1 MQEFYKKAL
10 YAFVLIVLA
19 DALLAIVLVDRSYL
33 SQPLLSAQE
42 AGDERAIRWRH
53 GFTSTPWDER
63 VIHLDPT
70 ARDQLRFVLDL
81 PAGGPEPNVSAD
93 LLAVDGQGRPAL
105 ADLSKYGTVSFVAK
119 CSPANSL
126 VFVTSIYD
134 EHVSRPGKYLT
145 YPPALTYFSCNEQGV
160 PVTLDLTRLSI
171 PQWWFDTVHRDL
183 SRQEYTLDRVARLVF
198 GATSQSPRGV
208 PAHVEISWITLR
220 GRDYRCLVWLAGLV
234 AAGWIAFGVWFF
246 RAHARA
252 MLASV
257 DTQLKKDL
265 PLVAYRQLT
274 LEPYRDKEKAAV
286 LKFIATNYTNPE
298 LDLEGVVAATGTN
311 RTKVNDVLKSELGM
325 TFTSYLNK
333 LRLTEAARLLTE
345 KSDTTVAEIAYS
357 VGYANV
363 SYFNKLFKEEYG
375 CTPKSF
381 RTLADQQ
388 DQLDQQD
395 PQDPPADPLPE
406 TAAR

>member
-19 DALLAIVLVDRSYL
+19 DALLAIVLVDQSYL
-33 SQPLLSAQE
+33 SQPLLPAQE
-42 AGDERAIRWRH
+42 GGDVRAVRWKH
-53 GFTSTPWDER
+53 GLTAIPWDPR
-63 VIHLDPT
+63 FINLDRA
-70 ARDQLRFVLDL
+70 ARDQLRFDLNL
-81 PAGGPEPNVSAD
+81 PADGPDVNASAD
-93 LLAVDGQGRPAL
+93 LLAVDGKGRPAQ
-105 ADLSKYGTVSFVAK
+105 ADLSKYSTVSFVAK
-119 CSPANSL
+119 CAPANSMF
-126 VFVTSIYD
+126 FVASNFD
-134 EHVSRPGKYLT
+134 EHVSQPGNYAT
-145 YPPALTYFSCNEQGV
+145 YPPAQTYFSCNEQGV
-160 PVTLDLTRLSI
+160 PVTLDLTRLTI
-171 PQWWFDTVHRDL
+171 PQWWFDMVHRDL
-183 SRQEYTLDRVARLVF
+183 SRQDYTLDRVERLVF
-198 GATSQSPRGV
+198 GATPQSPRGV
-208 PAHVEISWITLR
+208 AAHVEISWITLH
-220 GRDYRCLVWLAGLV
+220 GRDYRYLAWLAGLV
-234 AAGWIAFGVWFF
+234 AAGWVAFGVWFF
-246 RAHARA
+246 RGHARA
-252 MLASV
+252 MLANV

-311 RTKVNDVLKSELGM
+311 RTKVNEVLKSELGM

-375 CTPKSF
+375 CTPKAF

-388 DQLDQQD
+388 D
-395 PQDPPADPLPE
+395 PPADPLQE
-406 TAAR
+406 TAAP

>member
-10 YAFVLIVLA
+10 TAFILIVLA

-33 SQPLLSAQE
+33 SQALLPAQE
-42 AGDERAIRWRH
+42 DGGAGAVRWRH
-53 GFTSTPWDER
+53 GFTSSPWDAR
-63 VIHLDPT
+63 VIHLDAA
-70 ARDQLRFVLDL
+70 ARDQLRFDLDL
-81 PAGGPEPNVSAD
+81 PAGNADPTVSGD
-93 LLAVDGQGRPAL
+93 LLAVDGNGRPAL
-105 ADLSKYGTVSFVAK
+105 ADLSKYATLSFVAK
-119 CSPANSL
+119 CSPAGSM
-126 VFVTSIYD
+126 VFVASIYD
-134 EHVSRPGKYLT
+134 DHVSQTGNYLT
-145 YPPALTYFSCNEQGV
+145 YPPAQTYFSCNEQGV
-160 PVTLDLTRLSI
+160 PVSLDLARLTI

-183 SRQEYTLDRVARLVF
+183 SRQDVALDHVARLAF
-198 GATSQSPRGV
+198 GASSQTPRGST
-208 PAHVEISWITLR
+208 AHVEISWMTLH
-220 GRDYRCLVWLAGLV
+220 GRDYRYLAWLAGLV

-246 RAHARA
+246 RGHARA

-257 DTQLKKDL
+257 DMQLKKDL

-286 LKFIATNYTNPE
+286 LKFIATNYTNTE

-345 KSDTTVAEIAYS
+345 QSGTTVAEIAYS

-375 CTPKSF
+375 CTPKAF
-381 RTLADQQ
+381 RALAEQQ
-388 DQLDQQD
+388 K
-395 PQDPPADPLPE
+395 PSADPLRQ
-406 TAAR
+406 TAAP

>member
-33 SQPLLSAQE
+33 SQPLLPAEQGGGE
-42 AGDERAIRWRH
+42 KAVRWRH
-53 GFTSTPWDER
+53 AFTSTPWDAR
-63 VIHLDPT
+63 VIHLDT
-70 ARDQLRFVLDL
+70 AARDRLRFDLNL
-81 PAGGPEPNVSAD
+81 PAGGPDPNVSAD
-93 LLAVDGQGRPAL
+93 LVARDGKDRPVQ
-105 ADLSKYGTVSFVAK
+105 ADLSKYSTISFVAK
-119 CSPANSL
+119 CAPANSL
-126 VFVTSIYD
+126 VFVASLYD
-134 EHVSRPGKYLT
+134 EHVSQTGNYLT
-145 YPPALTYFSCNEQGV
+145 YPPAQTFFSCNEQGV
-160 PVTLDLTRLSI
+160 PVSLDLTRLTI
-171 PQWWFDTVHRDL
+171 PTWWFETLHRDL
-183 SRQEYTLDRVARLVF
+183 SRQDYVLDRVERLVF
-198 GATSQSPRGV
+198 GATGQSPRGA

-220 GRDYRCLVWLAGLV
+220 GRDYRYLAWLAGLV
-234 AAGWIAFGVWFF
+234 AAGWIGFGVWFF
-246 RAHARA
+246 RGHARA
-252 MLASV
+252 LTANV

-286 LKFIATNYTNPE
+286 LKFIATHYTDQE

-333 LRLTEAARLLTE
+333 LRLTEAARLLSE
-345 KSDTTVAEIAYS
+345 QGDRTVAEIAYS

-375 CTPKSF
+375 CTPKAF

-388 DQLDQQD
+388 V
-395 PQDPPADPLPE
+395 PPADPVQE
-406 TAAR
+406 TAAS

>member
-10 YAFVLIVLA
+10 YAFVLILLA

-33 SQPLLSAQE
+33 SQQLLPAQE
-42 AGDERAIRWRH
+42 GGDAGALRWRV
-53 GFTSTPWDER
+53 G
-63 VIHLDPT
+63 IT
-70 ARDQLRFVLDL
+70 AKQWYPPIVEIDDKAPDKLGYTLNL
-81 PAGGPEPNVSAD
+81 PAGDPDPNASAD
-93 LLAVDGQGRPAL
+93 LLASDAKGAPLQ
-105 ADLSKYGTVSFVAK
+105 ADLSKYSTISFVAK
-119 CSPANSL
+119 CAPANSL
-126 VFVTSIYD
+126 MFIVSNFD
-134 EHVSRPGKYLT
+134 EHVSQPGNYLT
-145 YPPALTYFSCNEQGV
+145 YPPATTYFSCNEAGV
-160 PVTLDLTRLSI
+160 PVTLDLTRLTI
-171 PQWWFDTVHRDL
+171 PAWWFDTVHRDL
-183 SRQEYTLDRVARLVF
+183 ARQDYLLDRVERMVF
-198 GATSQSPRGV
+198 GATPQSPRGV
-208 PAHVEISWITLR
+208 PARVEISWITLR
-220 GRDYRCLVWLAGLV
+220 GRDYRYLAWLAGLV
-234 AAGWIAFGVWFF
+234 TAGWIAFGVWFF
-246 RAHARA
+246 RGHARA

-345 KSDTTVAEIAYS
+345 KNETTVAEIAYS

-375 CTPKSF
+375 CTPKAF

-388 DQLDQQD
+388 D
-395 PQDPPADPLPE
+395 PPADPVQE
-406 TAAR
+406 TAAP

>member
-10 YAFVLIVLA
+10 YAFILIVLA
-19 DALLAIVLVDRSYL
+19 DVLLAIVLVDRSYL
-33 SQPLLSAQE
+33 SQPLLPAQE
-42 AGDERAIRWRH
+42 GGDEKAVRWRH
-53 GFTSTPWDER
+53 AFTATPWDDRFIR
-63 VIHLDPT
+63 VDTT
-70 ARDQLRFVLDL
+70 ARDQLRFDLNL
-81 PAGGPEPNVSAD
+81 PADGSEPNVSAD
-93 LLAVDGQGRPAL
+93 LLARDGKGRPVQ
-105 ADLSKYGTVSFVAK
+105 ADLSKYSTVSFVAK
-119 CSPANSL
+119 CAPANSM
-126 VFVTSIYD
+126 VFVASIYD
-134 EHVSRPGKYLT
+134 ENVSRPGSYLT
-145 YPPALTYFSCNEQGV
+145 YPPAQTYFSCNEQGV
-160 PVTLDLTRLSI
+160 PVSLDLTRLTI
-171 PQWWFDTVHRDL
+171 PQWWFETLHRDL
-183 SRQEYTLDRVARLVF
+183 ARQDYKLDRVERLVF

-220 GRDYRCLVWLAGLV
+220 GRDYGYLAWLAGLV
-234 AAGWIAFGVWFF
+234 AAGWVAFGVWFF
-246 RAHARA
+246 RAQARA
-252 MLASV
+252 LIASV
-257 DTQLKKDL
+257 DTQLKTDL

-286 LKFIATNYTNPE
+286 LKFIATNFTNPE

-345 KSDTTVAEIAYS
+345 KSGTTVAEIAYS

-375 CTPKSF
+375 CTPKAF

-388 DQLDQQD
+388 DQ
-395 PQDPPADPLPE
+395 PADPLQE
-406 TAAR
+406 TASS

>member
-33 SQPLLSAQE
+33 SQSLLPAQE
-42 AGDERAIRWRH
+42 GGDERATQWRP
-53 GFTSTPWDER
+53 GFTSTPWDAR
-63 VIHLDPT
+63 TIRLDPK
-70 ARDQLRFVLDL
+70 AKDKLSFDMNL
-81 PAGGPEPNVSAD
+81 PADGPDPNASAD
-93 LLAVDGQGRPAL
+93 LLARDGKGRPAL
-105 ADLSKYGTVSFVAK
+105 VDLSRYSTVSFVAK
-119 CSPANSL
+119 CAPANSL
-126 VFVTSIYD
+126 VFVTSIFD
-134 EHVSRPGKYLT
+134 EHVSQAGNYLT
-145 YPPALTYFSCNEQGV
+145 YPPASTYFSCNEQGV
-160 PVTLDLTRLSI
+160 PVTLDLTRLTI

-183 SRQEYTLDRVARLVF
+183 SRQDYTLDRVERLVF
-198 GATSQSPRGV
+198 GATAQSPRGA
-208 PAHVEISWITLR
+208 PTHVEISWITLR
-220 GRDYRCLVWLAGLV
+220 GRDYRYLAWLAGFV
-234 AAGWIAFGVWFF
+234 AAGWIGFGAWFF

-286 LKFIATNYTNPE
+286 LKFIATNYTDPE

-345 KSDTTVAEIAYS
+345 KDGTTVAEIAYS

-375 CTPKSF
+375 CTPKAF

-388 DQLDQQD
+388 D
-395 PQDPPADPLPE
+395 PPADPLQEP
-406 TAAR
+406 AAP

>member
-33 SQPLLSAQE
+33 SQSLLSAQE
-42 AGDERAIRWRH
+42 GGDERAIRWRP
-53 GFTSTPWDER
+53 GYTSSPWRDDEQVVR
-63 VIHLDPT
+63 VDP
-70 ARDQLRFVLDL
+70 AVRDKVSFELRL
-81 PAGGPEPNVSAD
+81 PATGPDPNVSAD
-93 LLAVDGQGRPAL
+93 LLARDGKGKPAF
-105 ADLSKYGTVSFVAK
+105 ADLSKYSTISFVAT
-119 CSPANSL
+119 CAPANSL
-126 VFVTSIYD
+126 VFVASIFD
-134 EHVSRPGKYLT
+134 EHVSRPGNYLT
-145 YPPALTYFSCNEQGV
+145 YPPALTYFSCNERGV
-160 PVTLDLTRLSI
+160 PVKLDLTRLTI
-171 PQWWFDTVHRDL
+171 PEWWFATLHRDL
-183 SRQEYTLDRVARLVF
+183 SRQDYTLDRVERLVF
-198 GATSQSPRGV
+198 GATAQTPRGT
-208 PAHVEISWITLR
+208 PARVEISWITLH
-220 GRDYRCLVWLAGLV
+220 GRDYRYLAWLAGLV
-234 AAGWIAFGVWFF
+234 AAGWLAFGVWFF

-257 DTQLKKDL
+257 DTQLRTDL

-274 LEPYRDKEKAAV
+274 LEPYRDKEKASV
-286 LKFIATNYTNPE
+286 LKFIATNYTDPE

-345 KSDTTVAEIAYS
+345 QGDTTVAEIAYS

-375 CTPKSF
+375 CTPKAF

-388 DQLDQQD
+388 D
-395 PQDPPADPLPE
+395 PPADPLQE
-406 TAAR
+406 TAAP

>member
-19 DALLAIVLVDRSYL
+19 DALLAIVLVDQSYL
-33 SQPLLSAQE
+33 SQPLLPAQE
-42 AGDERAIRWRH
+42 GGDVHAVRWRH
-53 GFTSTPWDER
+53 GFTAIPWDAR
-63 VIHLDPT
+63 FIRLDMT
-70 ARDQLRFVLDL
+70 ARDRVRFDLNL
-81 PAGGPEPNVSAD
+81 PADGPDVNVSAD
-93 LLAVDGQGRPAL
+93 LLAVDGKDKPTL
-105 ADLSKYGTVSFVAK
+105 ADLSKYSTVSFVAK
-119 CSPANSL
+119 CAPASSMFFL
-126 VFVTSIYD
+126 ASIFD
-134 EHVSRPGKYLT
+134 EHVSQPGNYLT
-145 YPPALTYFSCNEQGV
+145 YPPAQTFFSCNEKGV
-160 PVTLDLTRLSI
+160 PVTLDLTRLTI
-171 PQWWFDTVHRDL
+171 PEWWFGTVHRDL
-183 SRQEYTLDRVARLVF
+183 SRQEYSLDRVARLVF
-198 GATSQSPRGV
+198 GATGQSPRGA
-208 PAHVEISWITLR
+208 PARVEISWITLR
-220 GRDYRCLVWLAGLV
+220 GRDYRYLAWLAGLV
-234 AAGWIAFGVWFF
+234 AAGWVAFAVWFF
-246 RAHARA
+246 RGHARA

-375 CTPKSF
+375 CTPKAF
-381 RTLADQQ
+381 RALADQ
-388 DQLDQQD
+388 
-395 PQDPPADPLPE
+395 QDPPADPAPE
-406 TAAR
+406 TAAPE

>member
-1 MQEFYKKAL
+1 
-10 YAFVLIVLA
+10 
-19 DALLAIVLVDRSYL
+19 VDRSA
-33 SQPLLSAQE
+33 P
-42 AGDERAIRWRH
+42 DRM
-53 GFTSTPWDER
+53 
-63 VIHLDPT
+63 
-70 ARDQLRFVLDL
+70 RFDL
-81 PAGGPEPNVSAD
+81 NLPPDNPDVNASAD
-93 LLAVDGQGRPAL
+93 LLAVDGKGTPAL
-105 ADLSKYGTVSFVAK
+105 ADLSKYSTVSFVAT
-119 CSPANSL
+119 CSPANSMF
-126 VFVTSIYD
+126 FVASIYD
-134 EHVSRPGKYLT
+134 EHVSQSGNFLT
-145 YPPALTYFSCNEQGV
+145 YPPAQTYFSCNEQGV
-160 PVTLDLTRLSI
+160 PVTLDLTRLTI
-171 PQWWFDTVHRDL
+171 PQWWFETLHRDL
-183 SRQEYTLDRVARLVF
+183 ARQDYTLDRVARLVF
-198 GATSQSPRGV
+198 GATPQSPRGT
-208 PAHVEISWITLR
+208 PIHVEISWITLR
-220 GRDYRCLVWLAGLV
+220 GRDYGYLAWLAGLV

-252 MLASV
+252 MIASV
-257 DTQLKKDL
+257 DTQLKTDL

-286 LKFIATNYTNPE
+286 LKFIATNYTDPE

-333 LRLTEAARLLTE
+333 LRLTEAARLLIE

-388 DQLDQQD
+388 D
-395 PQDPPADPLPE
+395 PPADPAQE
-406 TAAR
+406 TAASE

>member
-1 MQEFYKKAL
+1 MV
-10 YAFVLIVLA
+10 FVASLH
-19 DALLAIVLVDRSYL
+19 
-33 SQPLLSAQE
+33 
-42 AGDERAIRWRH
+42 DE
-53 GFTSTPWDER
+53 
-63 VIHLDPT
+63 
-70 ARDQLRFVLDL
+70 
-81 PAGGPEPNVSAD
+81 NVSQS
-93 LLAVDGQGRPAL
+93 G
-105 ADLSKYGTVSFVAK
+105 
-119 CSPANSL
+119 N
-126 VFVTSIYD
+126 
-134 EHVSRPGKYLT
+134 YLT
-145 YPPALTYFSCNEQGV
+145 YPPAQTYFSCNEQGV
-160 PVTLDLTRLSI
+160 PVSLDLKRLTI
-171 PQWWFDTVHRDL
+171 PEWWFGTVHRDL
-183 SRQEYTLDRVARLVF
+183 SRQDYALDRVARFAF

-220 GRDYRCLVWLAGLV
+220 GRDYRYLAWLAGLI
-234 AAGWIAFGVWFF
+234 AAGWAAFGAWFF
-246 RAHARA
+246 RGHARA
-252 MLASV
+252 MVANV

-345 KSDTTVAEIAYS
+345 KSGTTVAETAYS

-375 CTPKSF
+375 CTPKAF
-381 RTLADQQ
+381 RALAEQQ
-388 DQLDQQD
+388 E
-395 PQDPPADPLPE
+395 PPADPLQQ
-406 TAAR
+406 TAAP

>member
-10 YAFVLIVLA
+10 YAFILIVLA

-33 SQPLLSAQE
+33 SQPLLPAQE
-42 AGDERAIRWRH
+42 GGDAKAIRWRH
-53 GFTSTPWDER
+53 GFTSIPWDAR
-63 VIHLDPT
+63 FIHLDST
-70 ARDQLRFVLDL
+70 ALDQLRFDLNL
-81 PAGGPEPNVSAD
+81 PADGTDPNVSAD
-93 LLAVDGQGRPAL
+93 LLAVDGKGRPAQ
-105 ADLSKYGTVSFVAK
+105 ADLSKYRSVSFVAK
-119 CSPANSL
+119 CSPASSMFFL
-126 VFVTSIYD
+126 ASIFD
-134 EHVSRPGKYLT
+134 EHVSQPGNYLT
-145 YPPALTYFSCNEQGV
+145 YPPAQTFFSCNEQGV
-160 PVTLDLTRLSI
+160 PVTIDLTRLTI
-171 PQWWFDTVHRDL
+171 PPWWFDTVHRDL
-183 SRQEYTLDRVARLVF
+183 SRQDYQLDRVERLVF
-198 GATSQSPRGV
+198 GATGQSPRGV
-208 PAHVEISWITLR
+208 PAHVEISWITLH
-220 GRDYRCLVWLAGLV
+220 GRDYRYLAWLAGLV
-234 AAGWIAFGVWFF
+234 AGGWIAFGVWFF
-246 RAHARA
+246 RAQARA

-257 DTQLKKDL
+257 DTHLKKDL

-333 LRLTEAARLLTE
+333 LRLTEAARLLIE
-345 KSDTTVAEIAYS
+345 NSDTTVAEIAYS

-375 CTPKSF
+375 CTPKAF

-388 DQLDQQD
+388 D
-395 PQDPPADPLPE
+395 PPADPVQE
-406 TAAR
+406 TAAPE

>member
-19 DALLAIVLVDRSYL
+19 DALLAIVLVDQSYL
-33 SQPLLSAQE
+33 SQQLLPARE
-42 AGDERAIRWRH
+42 GGGERAISWHH
-53 GFTSTPWDER
+53 GFTSSPWRDDEHVVR
-63 VIHLDPT
+63 IDDKALDKLSF
-70 ARDQLRFVLDL
+70 DLHL
-81 PAGGPEPNVSAD
+81 PAGGPDPNVSAD
-93 LLAVDGQGRPAL
+93 LLARDGKGRPVL
-105 ADLSKYGTVSFVAK
+105 ADLSKYSTMSFVAK
-119 CSPANSL
+119 CAPANSM
-126 VFVTSIYD
+126 VFVTSIFD
-134 EHVSRPGKYLT
+134 EHVSMPGKYLT
-145 YPPALTYFSCNEQGV
+145 YPPASTYFSCNEQGV
-160 PVTLDLTRLSI
+160 PVTLDLTRLTI

-183 SRQEYTLDRVARLVF
+183 SRQAYTLDRVERFVF
-198 GATSQSPRGV
+198 GTTAQSPRGI
-208 PAHVEISWITLR
+208 PAHVELSWITLR
-220 GRDYRCLVWLAGLV
+220 GRDYRYLAWLAGLV
-234 AAGWIAFGVWFF
+234 AAGWVAFGVWFF

-252 MLASV
+252 MHANV
-257 DTQLKKDL
+257 DTQLKTDL

-286 LKFIATNYTNPE
+286 LKFIATSYTNPE

-311 RTKVNDVLKSELGM
+311 RTKVNEVLKSELGM

-345 KSDTTVAEIAYS
+345 KSDTTVADIAFS

-375 CTPKSF
+375 CTPKAF

-388 DQLDQQD
+388 D
-395 PQDPPADPLPE
+395 PPADPVQE
-406 TAAR
+406 TAAP

>member
-33 SQPLLSAQE
+33 SQALLPAQE
-42 AGDERAIRWRH
+42 GGNERAIRWHR
-53 GFTSTPWDER
+53 GFTSIPWRDDER
-63 VIHLDPT
+63 VIRIDPNV
-70 ARDQLRFVLDL
+70 RDKLSFELRL
-81 PAGGPEPNVSAD
+81 PAAGPDFNVSAD
-93 LLAVDGQGRPAL
+93 LLARDGKGKPAQ
-105 ADLSKYGTVSFVAK
+105 ADLSKYSTVSFVAK
-119 CSPANSL
+119 CAPANSI
-126 VFVTSIYD
+126 VFVASIFD
-134 EHVSRPGKYLT
+134 EHVSLPGNYLT

-160 PVTLDLTRLSI
+160 PVTLDLTRLTI
-171 PQWWFDTVHRDL
+171 PEWWFATLHRDL
-183 SRQEYTLDRVARLVF
+183 ARQDYTLDRVERLVF
-198 GATSQSPRGV
+198 GATPQSPRGM
-208 PAHVEISWITLR
+208 PAQVEISWITLR
-220 GRDYRCLVWLAGLV
+220 GRDYRYLAWLAGLV
-234 AAGWIAFGVWFF
+234 AAGWLGFGVWFF

-257 DTQLKKDL
+257 DTQLKTDL

-286 LKFIATNYTNPE
+286 LKFIATNYTDPD

-345 KSDTTVAEIAYS
+345 KGDTTVAEIAYS

-375 CTPKSF
+375 CTPKAF

-388 DQLDQQD
+388 D
-395 PQDPPADPLPE
+395 PPADPLQEP
-406 TAAR
+406 AAP